1 MRRRTHKGRAL
12 RRRYGR
18 SAASADA
25 LFHEAEAAYKKGLEA
40 ARRGYLTVARD
51 EAVRVGEL
59 ALRANRA
66 GLDPKRY
73 GIALRAQAILLEKAH
88 GVAA

>member
-1 MRRRTHKGRAL
+1 MKRRRRSHAL

-18 SAASADA
+18 STASPDA

-73 GIALRAQAILLEKAH
+73 GVALRAQAILLEKAH